1 MVLHERS
8 RVRTHE
14 YCHTPRSD
22 TSGFLL
28 QGAMR
33 VISQSD
39 VQQVNSV
46 TRRAF
51 YSSRHQ
57 LSRFSLQR
65 GRPGVLTLTR
75 KPATS
80 VDSRHGDIMKD
91 LREIRKYPNRRLYDT
106 AESRYI
112 TITDVRKLVVG
123 GIEFAVIDKQSRR
136 DITDRV
142 LLQVVSEQQHSGEP
156 LFGREFLLQMI
167 RLYGAR
173 LQGLVGERPRQNVSS
188 LVLQS
193 RNAPL
198 PGTLS
203 SRSPQAE
210 RGEPV
215 AVAD

>member
-1 MVLHERS
+1 M
-8 RVRTHE
+8 
-14 YCHTPRSD
+14 
-22 TSGFLL
+22 
-28 QGAMR
+28 
-33 VISQSD
+33 
-39 VQQVNSV
+39 N
-46 TRRAF
+46 
-51 YSSRHQ
+51 
-57 LSRFSLQR
+57 
-65 GRPGVLTLTR
+65 
-75 KPATS
+75 
-80 VDSRHGDIMKD
+80 D

-112 TITDVRKLVVG
+112 TIADVRKLVVG

-167 RLYGAR
+167 RLYGTR

-210 RGEPV
+210 RGELV